1 MSGKRGSDPLNA
13 EDRAVWDE
21 VKKSVAPLRRQPAE
35 TAEPEHGEA
44 APPPRQASPAAVPP
58 APRPAPKAP
67 PLAALDRRTRSRLAR
82 GQIEIDA
89 RLDLHGLTLQRAHA
103 RLRSFLGNAQ
113 VRGHRLVLV
122 ITGKGGSGA
131 MRREVPHWLSLPE
144 MRALVIGYEPA
155 SAAHGGDG
163 ALYVRVRRR
172 A

>member
-103 RLRSFLGNAQ
+103 RLRSFLSNAQ

-163 ALYVRVRRR
+163 ALYIRVRRR

>member
-1 MSGKRGSDPLNA
+1 
-13 EDRAVWDE
+13 
-21 VKKSVAPLRRQPAE
+21 
-35 TAEPEHGEA
+35 
-44 APPPRQASPAAVPP
+44 VPP

-103 RLRSFLGNAQ
+103 RLRSFLSNAQ

-163 ALYVRVRRR
+163 ALYIRVRRR